1 MVTFMGDDQVFL
13 VLRDGV
19 VERGGV
25 VVLVGGDEVVL
36 VQLDRHPHPGRHNLP
51 EQLHVAENPLV
62 AYRSYSE
69 VTLQNERKSKH
80 VIFGQW

>member
-1 MVTFMGDDQVFL
+1 MGDDQVFL

-25 VVLVGGDEVVL
+25 IVLVGGDEVVL
-36 VQLDRHPHPGRHNLP
+36 VQLDRHPDPGRHNLP
-51 EQLHVAENPLV
+51 EQFHVAENPLV

-69 VTLQNERKSKH
+69 VTLQKNKKKIS
-80 VIFGQW
+80 